1 MKKILYIAPVLRV
14 KVIGVEKMI
23 AVSGPQTSDNP
34 ANQDIGMDVKSD
46 RGSSY
51 NVWNDDWSK

>member
-23 AVSGPQTSDNP
+23 AVSGPQTSGTP
-34 ANQDIGMDVKSD
+34 ADQDAGMDVKSD

-51 NVWNDDWSK
+51 HVWNDDWSK

>member
-23 AVSGPQTSDNP
+23 AVSGPQTTEKP
-34 ANQDIGMDVKSD
+34 ADQGEGMDVKSD